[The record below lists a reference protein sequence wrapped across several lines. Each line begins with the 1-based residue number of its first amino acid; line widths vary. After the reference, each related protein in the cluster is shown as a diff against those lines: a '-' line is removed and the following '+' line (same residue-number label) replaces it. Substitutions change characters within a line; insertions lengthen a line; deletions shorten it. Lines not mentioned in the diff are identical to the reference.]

1 MDQGIKGIGG
11 DLGIQGFRDLGIEIL
26 MDIGITK
33 FLSFGTLG
41 FENLE
46 I

>member
-1 MDQGIKGIGG
+1 MDQGIKGIQ
-11 DLGIQGFRDLGIEIL
+11 GIQGFRDLGIEIL

-41 FENLE
+41 FEN
-46 I
+46 